1 MNDVKELS
9 YVLPL
14 VKKDSPPEV
23 VEAIRQIEE
32 RADDCYAPLTLLRV
46 PSNVAVWSV
55 LVGAIKMVEREI
67 ANRGDDT
74 PHFTATLL
82 NLSRFIPIVV
92 KWATEHCRPAS
103 KLASRR
109 WTTSLAA
116 MVDEALSVA
125 HNYSA
130 FQTCLPMWHR
140 HRYAA
145 ELISPSLV
153 RFTVPG
159 SARDRQVSAHQKS
172 FRPKEGAYKVQ
183 RAPRPEQTPQLQQL
197 FEKVFQ
203 SCRKTGAMRF
213 EYDDPWDL
221 WLELLPEYRDRVAAI
236 IRRADLLSLGH
247 YTLSDFKQFYA
258 ALTAVC
264 AAHEFLCF
272 VWGKNYGA
280 YPLDSA
286 VLIRPGQSWASVL
299 ARLSS
304 LPTEKC
310 LKIVGDLTFDFSRSL
325 DLHIHPFVP
334 LGPSMVTL
342 ALAPQFPLH
351 SRPDENI
358 LRVCSMLR
366 PAVFDATSLE
376 KEQEMRATLI
386 GTCSRYPSQG
396 PVSLP
401 KPNPDIDLIVTDEGS
416 STIVIAELKWI
427 RKTTRPVEL
436 TDRDADVLKGVKQ
449 LEQIRKFLAAN
460 PNHLGSLGKLPKQ
473 LGEYENIYYMLVAR
487 DHWLWVQPTRD
498 TAIVEFEAFS
508 ASLGRS
514 NSLHSAILDLL
525 EYEWLPVEGRDFR
538 VQYDRAIANGV
549 AIDSEVFYP
558 V

>member
-1 MNDVKELS
+1 VKESS
-9 YVLPL
+9 YVMPL
-14 VKKDSPPEV
+14 VKKDSPPEL

-32 RADDCYAPLTLLRV
+32 RADGCFGQLTLLRL

-55 LVGAIKMVEREI
+55 LVGGIRLVEQEI

-74 PHFTATLL
+74 PHLTATLL
-82 NLSRFIPIVV
+82 NVSRHIPIVMR
-92 KWATEHCRPAS
+92 WATEHGVPAS

-109 WTTSLAA
+109 WTTRLAA
-116 MVDEALSVA
+116 GVDDALSVA
-125 HNYSA
+125 RDYSA

-145 ELISPSLV
+145 ELISPTLV

-159 SARDRQVSAHQKS
+159 SARDRQISAHQKS
-172 FRPKEGAYKVQ
+172 FRPKEGNYKGQ
-183 RAPRPEQTPQLQQL
+183 RPTKPGQTPQQQEL
-197 FEKVFQ
+197 FQQVFQ
-203 SCRKTGAMRF
+203 VCRKTGLLRF

-221 WLELLPEYRDRVAAI
+221 WLELLPEYQGKVAAI
-236 IRRADLLSLGH
+236 IRRADLLSLGE
-247 YTLSDFKQFYA
+247 YALSDFKQFYA

-272 VWGKNYGA
+272 AWGKNYGA

-286 VLIRPGQSWASVL
+286 VLIRSSQSWVGVL
-299 ARLSS
+299 ARLSCI
-304 LPTEKC
+304 PTEKC
-310 LKIVGDLTFDFSRSL
+310 VKIIEDLTFDFSRSL

-366 PAVFDATSLE
+366 PAAFDATSLE
-376 KEQEMRATLI
+376 KEQEMRATLR
-386 GTCSRYPSQG
+386 GTCSRYSSQG
-396 PVSLP
+396 PVPLP
-401 KPNPDIDLIVTDEGS
+401 KPNPDIDLIVTDESS

-427 RKTTRPVEL
+427 RKTTRPIEF
-436 TDRDADVLKGVKQ
+436 TDRDADVLKGVRQ
-449 LEQIRKFLAAN
+449 LEQIRKFLTEN
-460 PNHLGSLGKLPKQ
+460 PNHLSSSGKLPKQ
-473 LGEYENIYYMLVAR
+473 LGEYQNVYYMLVAR
-487 DHWLWVQPTRD
+487 DHWLWVEPTCD

-508 ASLGRS
+508 AALGRS
-514 NSLHSAILDLL
+514 DDLRSAILDLL
-525 EYEWLPVEGRDFR
+525 RYEWLPVEGRDFR